1 MFQVENVKARK
12 RQLAC
17 SLIGKPLVALAAP
30 PKERYINSVDTDLFC
45 FLNCLRGGPRKVGQ
59 ENSTLVPFSP
69 IPNSSPKD
77 FR

>member
-30 PKERYINSVDTDLFC
+30 PKERYINSVDTDL
-45 FLNCLRGGPRKVGQ
+45 LCLGVFQRKSLGAH
-59 ENSTLVPFSP
+59 EGARCGRSP
-69 IPNSSPKD
+69 
-77 FR
+77 

>member
-30 PKERYINSVDTDLFC
+30 PKERYINSVDTDLPQRGHPSNPGPKNPY
-45 FLNCLRGGPRKVGQ
+45 LNH
-59 ENSTLVPFSP
+59 STL
-69 IPNSSPKD
+69 NPKP
-77 FR
+77 